1 MSSKQIALEVSD
13 KLPEEASLIEIAH
26 ELEFV
31 AGIHEGAAELDQA
44 CHLTAGQMRERIPSW
59 ASNSR

>member
-1 MSSKQIALEVSD
+1 MSSKRIALEVID

-31 AGIHEGAAELDQA
+31 AGIREGAAELDQGL
-44 CHLTAGQMRERIPSW
+44 HLTAEQMRERIPSW
-59 ASNSR
+59 AGN